1 MKTLSDYQGEEAI
14 ELWADIMDSVAVVFQ
29 DEELKTY
36 ARDNYDELAK
46 NHFVGLAKQMI
57 KSHRK
62 EVCDILLRIDDTP
75 INGFNVIVR
84 LVQIFSE
91 AMENPELRAFFGGQG
106 QNETNGSSGSATENT
121 EEKEH

>member
-46 NHFVGLAKQMI
+46 KPFCWISQ
-57 KSHRK
+57 
-62 EVCDILLRIDDTP
+62 
-75 INGFNVIVR
+75 
-84 LVQIFSE
+84 
-91 AMENPELRAFFGGQG
+91 
-106 QNETNGSSGSATENT
+106 TND
-121 EEKEH
+121 